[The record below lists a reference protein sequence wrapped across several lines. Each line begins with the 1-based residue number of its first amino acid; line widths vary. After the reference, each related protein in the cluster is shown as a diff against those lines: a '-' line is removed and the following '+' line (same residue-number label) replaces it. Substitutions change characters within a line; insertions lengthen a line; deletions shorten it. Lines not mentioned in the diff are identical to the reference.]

1 MYTQI
6 LTQARAL
13 VKWMSY
19 RPKHRNEWWNKPLT
33 DNQRAWIGILTGLML
48 AWAIFASIAK

>member
-19 RPKHRNEWWNKPLT
+19 RPKHRNEWWDKPLT